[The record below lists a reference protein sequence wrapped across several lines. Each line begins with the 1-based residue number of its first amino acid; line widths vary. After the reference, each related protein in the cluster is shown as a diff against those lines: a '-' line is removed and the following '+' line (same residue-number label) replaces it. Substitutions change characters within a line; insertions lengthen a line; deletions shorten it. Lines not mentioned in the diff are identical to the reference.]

1 MRSLLLRLSVLALSA
16 SQALAQPQP
25 PSPARRVVPIDTARA
40 AQLYVSQR
48 PEDHPVADYAR
59 AIRDKAATDSIFAA
73 RSAGVMRY
81 EKTTYRSR
89 HGDLEIPVYVFAPLV
104 SRGARAHAAMVWVHG
119 GVHGNWDQ
127 NYLPFLIEATQ
138 RGYVVVAP
146 EYRGSTGYGAA
157 FHNAI
162 DYGGRELDDVEDA
175 VDFLQRR
182 AEVDPARIG
191 IMGWSHGGYITA
203 LLLMRGERARFVA
216 GAAIV
221 PVTNLVFRLSYKG
234 PSYQR
239 SFATQEALRG
249 LPFEQ
254 RQEYIRRSPY
264 YHVDAL
270 ARPLLVHAA
279 TNDTDVDFVEGQ
291 MLIDAL
297 RARKPEL
304 AETKVYVDPAPGPA
318 SQGHT
323 FSRRVNRTSLLR
335 EDSPAQIDSW
345 NLTWDF
351 FARHLRPA
359 GGASTATGMSS
370 PAASFSGPSPWPAIR
385 QERIRTLLPA
395 AMRETGIDAWVSLFR
410 ENANDPLALHLGG
423 ENAGAPSAVIVT
435 RQGDG
440 VRTVMLAGFGEAI
453 ALRELGV
460 HDSVVVTDGSPTALA
475 QAIATRLRAAGA
487 KRIAINSGEASG
499 IADGMSATQRRG
511 LERALGP
518 EWSTRLVSSHE
529 LVQAWLAIKLPAE
542 VEIMSRA
549 ARLTAQLEEEA
560 YAQVVPGVTRDADI
574 ARFLKA
580 RIRDLGVED
589 GWSPSQNPSVNSGPD
604 RGHSHAS
611 DRVIQPGDLIQ
622 TDFGVR
628 VHGVWVTDIQRFAYV
643 LRPGETAPPDEVQR
657 KWAIAK
663 AGSRAAFAAM
673 RPGATGAQVDSA
685 QRIIMHREGSTT
697 VPWSTGH
704 PVGYWAHD
712 AGPRLNRAER
722 RPLREG
728 MTFAYD
734 GFMAWALPGSDGT
747 TWGMGTK
754 TISVEEMTV
763 ITRDGARFLTPP
775 QEELIL
781 IPTRGPARP

>member
-1 MRSLLLRLSVLALSA
+1 MRSLLLRLSALVLLA
-16 SQALAQPQP
+16 SQAHAQPQ
-25 PSPARRVVPIDTARA
+25 SPTPVRRVVPIDTARA
-40 AQLYVSQR
+40 AQLYVSNR
-48 PEDHPVADYAR
+48 PEDHPVSDYAR
-59 AIRDKAATDSIFAA
+59 AITEKARTDSIFAA

-89 HGDLEIPVYVFAPLV
+89 HGDLDIPVYVFAPLS
-104 SRGARAHAAMVWVHG
+104 SRGVRAHAAMVWVHG

-146 EYRGSTGYGAA
+146 EYRGSTGYGAT

-203 LLLMRGERARFVA
+203 LLLMRGEQARFVA

-249 LPFEQ
+249 LPFEK
-254 RQEYIRRSPY
+254 REEYIRRSPY

-297 RARKPEL
+297 RARKPER

-323 FSRRVNRTSLLR
+323 FSRRVNRETLLR

-345 NLTWDF
+345 NLTWEF
-351 FARHLRPA
+351 FARHLRPDSGPSA
-359 GGASTATGMSS
+359 ATGAFAD
-370 PAASFSGPSPWPAIR
+370 AAGFSGPNPWPAIR

-440 VRTVMLAGFGEAI
+440 VRTVMLSGFGEAI

-460 HDSVVVTDGSPTALA
+460 HDSVVVYEGSAAALY
-475 QAIATRLRAAGA
+475 QAITIRLRAAGA

-499 IADGMSATQRRG
+499 IADGMSATQRRS

-518 EWSTRLVSSHE
+518 EWSTRLVSSHD

-560 YAQVVPGVTRDADI
+560 YAQVVPGVTRDSDI
-574 ARFLKA
+574 ARYLKA
-580 RIRDLGVED
+580 RMRDLGVED

-611 DRVIQPGDLIQ
+611 DRVIQPGDVIQ
-622 TDFGVR
+622 TDFGIR

-643 LRPGETAPPDEVQR
+643 LRPGETAPPADIQR

-685 QRIIMHREGSTT
+685 QRLVMDREGSTT

-747 TWGMGTK
+747 KWGEGTK

-763 ITRDGARFLTPP
+763 ITRDGARFLTSP

-781 IPTRGPARP
+781 IPARGPARP

>member
-25 PSPARRVVPIDTARA
+25 PSPPRRVVPIDTARA

-157 FHNAI
+157 FHHAI

-203 LLLMRGERARFVA
+203 LLLMRGEQARFVA

-297 RARKPEL
+297 RARKPAL

-359 GGASTATGMSS
+359 GGASLATEASS
-370 PAASFSGPSPWPAIR
+370 AVATFSGPSPWPAIR

-622 TDFGVR
+622 TDFGIR

-663 AGSRAAFAAM
+663 AGSRAAFTAM

-781 IPTRGPARP
+781 ISTRGPARP

>member
-1 MRSLLLRLSVLALSA
+1 MRPFLIPLGALSLVA
-16 SQALAQPQP
+16 LPLLAQA
-25 PSPARRVVPIDTARA
+25 PAAPRRPVPMDSARA
-40 AQLYVSQR
+40 VQLYVSNR
-48 PEDHPVADYAR
+48 LEDHPVSDYAR
-59 AIRDKAATDSIFAA
+59 AIREKAETDSIFAA
-73 RSAGVMRY
+73 RSRGVMRY

-89 HGDLEIPVYVFAPLV
+89 HGDLDIPVYVFAPLV

-127 NYLPFLIEATQ
+127 NYLPFIIEATQ

-175 VDFLQRR
+175 IDFLQGR

-203 LLLMRGERARFVA
+203 LLLMRGEQARFVA

-239 SFATQEALRG
+239 SFATQATLGG

-254 RQEYIRRSPY
+254 REAYIRRSPY

-279 TNDTDVDFVEGQ
+279 TNDTDVDFVEGR

-323 FSRRVNRTSLLR
+323 FSRRVNRETLLR

-345 NLTWDF
+345 NLTWAF
-351 FARHLRPA
+351 FARHLRPDV
-359 GGASTATGMSS
+359 GVSTATR
-370 PAASFSGPSPWPAIR
+370 AATNVASFSGPNPWPAIR

-435 RQGDG
+435 RQSDA
-440 VRTVMLAGFGEAI
+440 VRTVMLSGFGEAI

-460 HDSVVVTDGSPTALA
+460 HDSVVVYDGSAAALN

-511 LERALGP
+511 LERALGS
-518 EWSTRLVSSHE
+518 EWSKRLVASHD

-549 ARLTAQLEEEA
+549 AQLTAQLEEEA
-560 YAQVVPGVTRDADI
+560 YAQVVPGVTRDSDI
-574 ARFLKA
+574 ARYLKA

-611 DRVIQPGDLIQ
+611 DRVIQPGDVIQ
-622 TDFGVR
+622 TDFGIR

-643 LRPGETAPPDEVQR
+643 LRPGETAPPADVQR

-685 QRIIMHREGSTT
+685 QRLIMHREGSTT

-747 TWGMGTK
+747 KWGEGTK

-781 IPTRGPARP
+781 IPARGPARP